1 MSKVRLRRLTSDYQ
15 NLYEYVCGNPRVELV
30 QAVGNPPE
38 KYQLCYQIKSLRKD
52 PDSEPVLAVQH
63 MVEIVLPRDYPRTP
77 PLCRMLTSVFHPN
90 IAPHAICIGDHWNA
104 GEPLWSMVSRIGE
117 MLAYQS
123 FNVKSPLNGEAAR
136 WVEKNMDKVPLDTIC
151 MIPDAPPGTLP
162 NAPRPPAQVVEAEV
176 VPPARVVPP
185 PPPPMARPGVA
196 PPVAFQV
203 GSPVGPPAAP
213 HVAPPAGMITISC
226 PGCQAQF
233 RIKSENYGRSF
244 RCPKC
249 QTTFK

>member
-1 MSKVRLRRLTSDYQ
+1 
-15 NLYEYVCGNPRVELV
+15 VELV
-30 QAVGNPPE
+30 QAIGNPPE
-38 KYQLCYQIKSLRKD
+38 KYQLRYQIKSLRKD
-52 PDSEPVLAVQH
+52 GDVEPVLATQH

-77 PLCRMLTSVFHPN
+77 PLCRMLTAVFHPN

-136 WVEKNMDKVPLDTIC
+136 WVEQNMDKVPLDTIC
-151 MIPDAPPGTLP
+151 MIPDNPPGSLP
-162 NAPRPPAQVVEAEV
+162 ISTPNQGAVLEASPVE
-176 VPPARVVPP
+176 
-185 PPPPMARPGVA
+185 
-196 PPVAFQV
+196 PVAAQPEQATPSV
-203 GSPVGPPAAP
+203 AVARTVSRPEPTASPAPAAN
-213 HVAPPAGMITISC
+213 PAETVVIVCT
-226 PGCQAQF
+226 GCQTKF
-233 RIKSENYGRSF
+233 RIKKINHGKSF